1 MSFTSLTFITIVV
14 AAIFSIEW
22 PRITDRK
29 TKIIFAVFL
38 TVQWA
43 LALVISSNREILGP
57 QQFIEFEMHSL
68 FGSFIKP

>member
-14 AAIFSIEW
+14 AAIFAIEW

-38 TVQWA
+38 TVQWV
-43 LALVISSNREILGP
+43 LALVVSSNREILGP
-57 QQFIEFEMHSL
+57 QQFIEFVMHSL